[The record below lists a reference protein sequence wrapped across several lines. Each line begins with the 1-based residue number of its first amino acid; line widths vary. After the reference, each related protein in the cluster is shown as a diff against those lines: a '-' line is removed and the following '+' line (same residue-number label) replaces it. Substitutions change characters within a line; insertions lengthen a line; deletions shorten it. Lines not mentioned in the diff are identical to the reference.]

1 MHFSFDTYWPLAL
14 LLVIPYLWWVQ
25 RRTLTDLSPKHLR
38 LAGIVR
44 SAIVALIVFALMQ
57 PVIYRS
63 GSWISV
69 VYLLDVSQSVSPN
82 AIQSAIQWI
91 QQTNDAGHPDYARFI
106 PFGANSTVFET
117 LDQLKGVNV
126 TLTRPSGAAGLSQ
139 GEREIDQSATD
150 IEAAMD
156 TAVRSFAPHHLKR
169 L

>member
-1 MHFSFDTYWPLAL
+1 MHFSFYTYWPVVL

-44 SAIVALIVFALMQ
+44 STIVALIALALMQ

-69 VYLLDVSQSVSPN
+69 VYLLDISQSVSPP

-91 QQTNDAGHPDYARFI
+91 QQTNGDGHPDHARFV
-106 PFGANSTVFET
+106 PFAANATVLEKAE
-117 LDQLKGVNV
+117 QLKQVQVANGES
-126 TLTRPSGAAGLSQ
+126 SGS
-139 GEREIDQSATD
+139 IDQSGTNVEDA
-150 IEAAMD
+150 ID
-156 TAVRSFAPHHLKR
+156 TAIRTF
-169 L
+169 